1 MDLAHIIA
9 LVSQH
14 NADPTTSSEVNVD
27 PEVVETVIG
36 RNLPKPVRGKPAPI
50 HVTTAPTSKM
60 PTLDARGFFKALRHA
75 KSRDEII
82 AAIVDYTGHERSTV
96 AANFGTH
103 DQEARAK
110 AQRELRGGVTPGPS
124 REEKRSAERSM
135 SGFTAGMPQPAQKL
149 LANLKARE
157 QAAVE
162 AMIDA
167 KTEQDRAMHGA
178 VLAQIRAAIAQ
189 LV

>member
-1 MDLAHIIA
+1 MDLASIIA

-14 NADPTTSSEVNVD
+14 NADPSTVSETV
-27 PEVVETVIG
+27 ETEIVETVIG
-36 RNLPKPVRGKPAPI
+36 RNLPKPQRGSKAVVTAPI
-50 HVTTAPTSKM
+50 HVTPAAPSMTAQSFIVAMRK
-60 PTLDARGFFKALRHA
+60 AR
-75 KSRDEII
+75 SRDESIE
-82 AAIVDYTGHERSTV
+82 AIVAYTGLPRNVV
-96 AANFGTH
+96 ASNFGTH

-110 AQRELRGGVTPGPS
+110 AQRELRGFKVTGPT

-135 SGFTAGMPQPAQKL
+135 SGFVAGMPRHDQKL

-167 KTEQDRAMHGA
+167 TTEQDRAAHKAMLDQ
-178 VLAQIRAAIAQ
+178 VRAAIAA